1 MKETRQGKFRFRI
14 LLLALLLTFAFT
26 SFSQKASTDTA
37 VFVPS
42 IDSMPSEVDSVA
54 VAGPVDTDAN
64 FEGDDEGADDDGV
77 KEAEKEND
85 KFLKVDSPGWRTDTF
100 SQRRADMRLFKNDDE
115 FWYANAT
122 FEKKKKENK
131 ETDSSVFYQTL
142 LWFLAIGGFIA
153 FLIIYL
159 GNSNISLFRRS
170 KTIDQMEGELGTED
184 IFGINYNREIEK
196 AVAAGDY
203 RLAVRL
209 LFLQLLRGMSDR
221 NIIQYSHERTN
232 LDYLLQVH
240 HAPWYQQF
248 FRITRNYEYVW
259 YGLFEIDRNKFEAIN
274 KDVKNL
280 ELQLPAI

>member
-1 MKETRQGKFRFRI
+1 MKEKRKGKFRFHI
-14 LLLALLLTFAFT
+14 PLLLLLLSIAFT
-26 SFSQKASTDTA
+26 SFSQQTSTDTA

-42 IDSMPSEVDSVA
+42 FDSVPPAEDSAVVSAPVDS
-54 VAGPVDTDAN
+54 DAS
-64 FEGDDEGADDDGV
+64 FEGDDEDAADGV
-77 KEAEKEND
+77 KEDEKD
-85 KFLKVDSPGWRTDTF
+85 RFLKVDSPGWKSDTF
-100 SQRRADMRLFKNDDE
+100 SQRKADMRLFKNDDE

-122 FEKKKKENK
+122 FEKKKRKNGESKN
-131 ETDSSVFYQTL
+131 SGVYQTL
-142 LWFLAIGGFIA
+142 LWLLAIGGFIA

-170 KTIDQMEGELGTED
+170 KTIEQLEGELGTED
-184 IFGINYNREIEK
+184 IFAINYNREIEK
-196 AVAAGDY
+196 AIAAGDY

-240 HAPWYQQF
+240 HAPWYHQF

-259 YGLFEIDRNKFEAIN
+259 YGLFEVDRNKFEAIN

-280 ELQLPAI
+280 ERQLPTI